1 MKYVRRTVLFAS
13 AVRLV
18 VTADSGFLS
27 LMPEY
32 QCRPQWSLAPR
43 SLWSPQ
49 IWWPVTFSA
58 NMHSCTGKNAYIILN
73 HNDILVSL
81 KILED
86 NFQVEIRKYT
96 VIHSTRGKLP
106 FEGLER
112 IKRVRERNPRWE
124 LLLFQNSL
132 TSFLHKTSQDVI
144 ALDFISPFS
153 ITLVTSGSLVRYD
166 IQLLQGPP

>member
-1 MKYVRRTVLFAS
+1 
-13 AVRLV
+13 
-18 VTADSGFLS
+18 
-27 LMPEY
+27 
-32 QCRPQWSLAPR
+32 
-43 SLWSPQ
+43 
-49 IWWPVTFSA
+49 
-58 NMHSCTGKNAYIILN
+58 MHSCTGKNAYIILN

-96 VIHSTRGKLP
+96 VIDSTSGKLP

-112 IKRVRERNPRWE
+112 IKRVRERNPRRE

-144 ALDFISPFS
+144 ALDFIPPFG
-153 ITLVTSGSLVRYD
+153 ITLVTSGSLVRED